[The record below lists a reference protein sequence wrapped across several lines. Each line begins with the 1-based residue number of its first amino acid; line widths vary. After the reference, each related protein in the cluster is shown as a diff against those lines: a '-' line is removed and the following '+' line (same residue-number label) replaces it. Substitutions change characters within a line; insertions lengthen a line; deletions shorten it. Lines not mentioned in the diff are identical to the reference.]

1 MNLHGAEA
9 PVHAVIRYDENVGRW
24 RRAGSSFL
32 EGVLTAVDVLLDKG
46 RSHDNRC
53 TDYAHIQQSH
63 RAVSD
68 VGRGTVSSRGSPAP
82 TAKDN
87 LAGLVE
93 RVNVHNED
101 SGFCVLPG
109 ECARPARPD
118 HRRRPC

>member
-1 MNLHGAEA
+1 VKLHGAEA

-32 EGVLTAVDVLLDKG
+32 EGVLAVVDVLLHKG

-53 TDYAHIQQSH
+53 TDYAHIQQSR

-93 RVNVHNED
+93 RVTFHNED
-101 SGFCVLPG
+101 SRLL
-109 ECARPARPD
+109 RPAGEGSRPA
-118 HRRRPC
+118 

>member
-32 EGVLTAVDVLLDKG
+32 EGVLAVVDVLL
-46 RSHDNRC
+46 DNRC
-53 TDYAHIQQSH
+53 TDYAHIQQSR

-109 ECARPARPD
+109 EGPRPARPD
-118 HRRRPC
+118 HRRRPS